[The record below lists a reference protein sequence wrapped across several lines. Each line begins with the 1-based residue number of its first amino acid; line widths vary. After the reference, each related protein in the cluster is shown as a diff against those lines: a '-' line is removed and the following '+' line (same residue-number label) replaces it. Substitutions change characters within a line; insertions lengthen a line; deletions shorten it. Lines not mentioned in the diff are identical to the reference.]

1 MNSSHSEAFFR
12 VGYRNHS
19 NLCVNNLLEVELEQK
34 FHIHIVTH
42 VRKSDW
48 RESLYLIALI
58 HTSWF
63 TSKLNFSLP
72 NGVLKSFSGNFP
84 SIVDFKSRNSLAL
97 PFCCCC
103 SAILFFEKLGPSR
116 SVKTIV
122 VSQDSGPSGQTAFT
136 AAQTHCR
143 SLSCPGSHSHVAV
156 FHGIHCKSEYCSYQC
171 SVLPWTQRYF
181 FLSFL
186 HTKVLLGVMC
196 VYL

>member
-42 VRKSDW
+42 VRESDW

-63 TSKLNFSLP
+63 TSKLNFSSP

-103 SAILFFEKLGPSR
+103 CLGSSFVRIFGSARLWHCLIDMSQKLT
-116 SVKTIV
+116 VCFIHIV
-122 VSQDSGPSGQTAFT
+122 IYVWKVFISFT
-136 AAQTHCR
+136 R
-143 SLSCPGSHSHVAV
+143 RWSLTPLLLCVG
-156 FHGIHCKSEYCSYQC
+156 
-171 SVLPWTQRYF
+171 WT
-181 FLSFL
+181 
-186 HTKVLLGVMC
+186 
-196 VYL
+196 